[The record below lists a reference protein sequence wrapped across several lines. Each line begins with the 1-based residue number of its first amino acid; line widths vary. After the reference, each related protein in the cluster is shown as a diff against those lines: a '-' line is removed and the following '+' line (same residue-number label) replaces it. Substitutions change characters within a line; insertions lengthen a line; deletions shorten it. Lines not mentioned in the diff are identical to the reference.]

1 MGGESTLGR
10 DDQIGWIPEKQVGDV
25 QKNFFFMCTA
35 LAIVGLFIHVGE
47 VKHWYLEKK
56 PLNRRGDLLERK
68 HRIKKRVVLYNF
80 WSFFF
85 FFFIPW
91 SLKIS
96 YTIPKIQKVVA
107 FNSALSFSPSSVAL
121 LTITSIH
128 VYEISQY
135 PHRTKRHES
144 PIRSKHIS

>member
-68 HRIKKRVVLYNF
+68 HRIKKRVVPVLYNF
-80 WSFFF
+80 WRFF

-91 SLKIS
+91 SLKLYYSQDPKSGCIQFCTFFLPKLCCSVNHYVYTCLWDIS
-96 YTIPKIQKVVA
+96 VST
-107 FNSALSFSPSSVAL
+107 
-121 LTITSIH
+121 
-128 VYEISQY
+128 
-135 PHRTKRHES
+135 
-144 PIRSKHIS
+144 

>member
-56 PLNRRGDLLERK
+56 PLNRGGDLLERK
-68 HRIKKRVVLYNF
+68 HRIKKRVVPVLYNF
-80 WSFFF
+80 WSFFVF
-85 FFFIPW
+85 FFY
-91 SLKIS
+91 SLITKAILFPRS
-96 YTIPKIQKVVA
+96 KKWLHSILH
-107 FNSALSFSPSSVAL
+107 FLSPQAL
-121 LTITSIH
+121 LLC
-128 VYEISQY
+128 
-135 PHRTKRHES
+135 
-144 PIRSKHIS
+144 